1 MNLKEIYSS
10 NNNKPIIS
18 YEVFPPKDD
27 MNGEKTEKLF
37 EELKKLAIYMPS
49 LISVTYGAGG
59 SNRNESVE
67 IIRRI
72 KNEFNITPMP
82 HFTCVS
88 TDEKNINDYLKII
101 AALEVENILALRGDI
116 PLNGEICHDFEHAD
130 DLISYIK
137 SHSNLSVA
145 AAGYPEG
152 HKESETLNE
161 DIFYLKQK
169 VIKGA
174 DVIYTQMF
182 FNNDHYFS
190 FVERCLNNEITVPI
204 IPGILPVTSF
214 KQLQKMSQMCKVD
227 IPQKFAE
234 NLEKFQDDKDY
245 VKKCGIEFASLQCS
259 ELIKNGVN
267 GLHFYTLN
275 KSYAVGEILSNLL
288 LIKE

>member
-1 MNLKEIYSS
+1 MKLKEIYSS
-10 NNNKPIIS
+10 NNNKPVIS

-27 MNGEKTEKLF
+27 TNGEKTEKLF
-37 EELKKLAIYMPS
+37 EELEKLADYNPS

-88 TDEKNINDYLKII
+88 TDEKNINDYLKTI
-101 AALEVENILALRGDI
+101 ASLEVKNILALRGDI
-116 PLNGEICHDFEHAD
+116 PLDGEICHDFEHAD
-130 DLISYIK
+130 DLISFIK

-152 HKESETLNE
+152 HRESKTLDE

-169 VIKGA
+169 VLKGA

-182 FNNDHYFS
+182 FNNDHYFA
-190 FVERCLNNEITVPI
+190 FRDKCADEGIIVPI

-214 KQLQKMSQMCKVD
+214 KQLHKMSQMCKVE
-227 IPQKFAE
+227 IPEKFAK
-234 NLEKFQDDKDY
+234 NLEKHQDDKDY
-245 VKKCGIEFASLQCS
+245 VKKCGIEFASLQCT

>member
-1 MNLKEIYSS
+1 MKLKEIYSS

-27 MNGEKTEKLF
+27 LNGEKTGKLF
-37 EELKKLAIYMPS
+37 EELEKLAAYKPS

-72 KNEFNITPMP
+72 KNDFNITPMP

-88 TDEKNINDYLKII
+88 TDEKNINDYLKTI
-101 AALEVENILALRGDI
+101 AALDVENILALRGDI
-116 PLNGEICHDFEHAD
+116 PLNGDICHDFAHAD

-137 SHSNLSVA
+137 SHTNLSVA

-152 HKESETLNE
+152 HKEADSLDE
-161 DIFYLKQK
+161 DIFFLKQK
-169 VIKGA
+169 VLKGA
-174 DVIYTQMF
+174 EIIYTQMF

-190 FVERCLNNEITVPI
+190 FVERCLNNGITVPI

-214 KQLQKMSQMCKVD
+214 KQLHKMSQMCKVE
-227 IPQKFAE
+227 IPEKLAV

-245 VKKCGIEFASLQCS
+245 VKKCGIEFASLQCK
-259 ELIKNGVN
+259 ELIENGVK

-288 LIKE
+288 LIKD

>member
-88 TDEKNINDYLKII
+88 TDEKNINDYLKTI

-190 FVERCLNNEITVPI
+190 FVERCLNNGITVPI

-227 IPQKFAE
+227 IPEKFAE

>member
-1 MNLKEIYSS
+1 MKLKEIYSS

-27 MNGEKTEKLF
+27 LNGEKTEKLF
-37 EELKKLAIYMPS
+37 EELKKLADYNPS

-72 KNEFNITPMP
+72 KNEFNVTPMP

-88 TDEKNINDYLKII
+88 TDEKNINDYLKTI

-116 PLNGEICHDFEHAD
+116 PLNGDICHDFAHAD
-130 DLISYIK
+130 DLIAYIK

-152 HKESETLNE
+152 HRESKTLDE
-161 DIFYLKQK
+161 DIFFLKQK
-169 VIKGA
+169 VLKGA
-174 DVIYTQMF
+174 EIIYTQMF
-182 FNNDHYFS
+182 FNNDRYFS
-190 FVERCLNNEITVPI
+190 FVERCLNNGITVPI

-214 KQLQKMSQMCKVD
+214 KQLHKMSQMCKVE
-227 IPQKFAE
+227 IPEKFAK
-234 NLEKFQDDKDY
+234 NLEKHQDDKDY
-245 VKKCGIEFASLQCS
+245 VKKCGIEFASLQCT